1 MSCNSIIWYLYFQA
15 WKSVLNYDQTYY
27 IGLSYEGDDVWRWN
41 GLYNG
46 TISSNEAGYW
56 FSGRPTNPVVGMTV
70 YAYGGHIVD
79 FDGEAAVTYFVC
91 EKAKEVEIIYTSL

>member
-1 MSCNSIIWYLYFQA
+1 M
-15 WKSVLNYDQTYY
+15 LNYAQTYY